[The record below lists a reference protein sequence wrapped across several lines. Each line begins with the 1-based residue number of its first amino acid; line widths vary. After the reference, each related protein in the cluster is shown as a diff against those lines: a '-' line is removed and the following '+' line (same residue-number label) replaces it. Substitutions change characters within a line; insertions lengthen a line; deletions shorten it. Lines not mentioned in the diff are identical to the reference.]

1 MEAFDG
7 LESGGY
13 NAADWIEKVRR
24 ARLYEAVERSISGD
38 QHEYQNPPSRNV
50 LPRRRHG
57 LRVACGQTLPPI
69 VGNRAVDDRA
79 AVNALPGV
87 ENEEEV

>member
-24 ARLYEAVERSISGD
+24 ARLREAVERSISGD
-38 QHEYQNPPSRNV
+38 QHEYRNHC
-50 LPRRRHG
+50 RG
-57 LRVACGQTLPPI
+57 TSYRVVATGCGS
-69 VGNRAVDDRA
+69 RA
-79 AVNALPGV
+79 AKLFRRLLEIVRSMIAPQLMHFQA
-87 ENEEEV
+87 